1 MPLGP
6 PPTIATFLEICPF
19 RVDCDF
25 AARASLL
32 KMPDHLCD
40 LVQPVTTVDHRC
52 HCDDQ
57 IQQARCS
64 CDLVIHAHLLPWR
77 ATVAERLWAANSHAM
92 NDRLK
97 RSKHAMSGP
106 AAWQAGWA
114 WCFPNLPI
122 GGFSVDAECSAR
134 LPAEDDGSAF
144 TAGYWYDLDD
154 HWHCAVEFLQVRYS
168 H

>member
-1 MPLGP
+1 
-6 PPTIATFLEICPF
+6 
-19 RVDCDF
+19 
-25 AARASLL
+25 
-32 KMPDHLCD
+32 
-40 LVQPVTTVDHRC
+40 
-52 HCDDQ
+52 
-57 IQQARCS
+57 
-64 CDLVIHAHLLPWR
+64 
-77 ATVAERLWAANSHAM
+77 M

-144 TAGYWYDLDD
+144 TTRYWYDLDD
-154 HWHCAVEFLQVRYS
+154 HCPCAVEFLQVRYS